1 MVWLRFGSK
10 ITEIILT
17 VFVNKISQPYPT
29 GGLAWKITASENS
42 ILLFWKIL
50 FQGML

>member
-1 MVWLRFGSK
+1 M
-10 ITEIILT
+10 
-17 VFVNKISQPYPT
+17 FVREISQPYPT
-29 GGLAWKITASENS
+29 GGLAWKITGSKNF